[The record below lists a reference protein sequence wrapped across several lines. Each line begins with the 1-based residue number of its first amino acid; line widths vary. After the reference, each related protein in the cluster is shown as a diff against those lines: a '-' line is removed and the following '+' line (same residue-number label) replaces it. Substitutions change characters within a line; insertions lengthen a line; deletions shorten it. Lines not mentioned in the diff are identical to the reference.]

1 MLVAFWAVLPV
12 FLIIGMGVFLRA
24 RDMLPDSAGKVL
36 GLYVL
41 KLALPLLLLH
51 VMAQADRGTLAH
63 GGFWLGALG
72 APLGCYALGYLA
84 DRLFCRRGA
93 GAAVI
98 SGLGCSAC
106 NTAFVGL
113 PIVESLFPGNTEAL
127 VVAGLMTLTPNVV
140 VILGQVRLDLL
151 NGVTAWEEG
160 QSRAWILF
168 RALVLGNP
176 ILLSTVA
183 GLSLAVA
190 GSGLW
195 APLDRACA
203 LVGFTAAPCMLVA
216 LGLDLGQKLRLA
228 LTRSAGHAFWRQ
240 AWLVGCK
247 LVLCP
252 LLCWLIMAPLGVEP
266 LWLGVGVLMSAT
278 GTALV
283 ASVLAQVYNALPEE
297 AAFTAVLSN
306 GASLVT
312 LTLCILLL
320 QSSGYF

>member
-1 MLVAFWAVLPV
+1 MAASGWGRWARRWAVTHWAT
-12 FLIIGMGVFLRA
+12 GRTGC
-24 RDMLPDSAGKVL
+24 SAAG
-36 GLYVL
+36 
-41 KLALPLLLLH
+41 
-51 VMAQADRGTLAH
+51 
-63 GGFWLGALG
+63 
-72 APLGCYALGYLA
+72 
-84 DRLFCRRGA
+84 GA

-183 GLSLAVA
+183 GLALAVS

-203 LVGFTAAPCMLVA
+203 LVGFTAAPCMLVSLWA
-216 LGLDLGQKLRLA
+216 SIWG
-228 LTRSAGHAFWRQ
+228 RSC
-240 AWLVGCK
+240 AW
-247 LVLCP
+247 P
-252 LLCWLIMAPLGVEP
+252 
-266 LWLGVGVLMSAT
+266 
-278 GTALV
+278 
-283 ASVLAQVYNALPEE
+283 
-297 AAFTAVLSN
+297 
-306 GASLVT
+306 
-312 LTLCILLL
+312 
-320 QSSGYF
+320 